1 MKYTPY
7 QWSSALGC
15 MLGQACGDALG
26 TTLEFKSADRC
37 QELYPQ
43 GLRDIV
49 GGGAFNVEPG
59 QVTDDTEMA
68 MALARS
74 LTAEGVYQ
82 MRVCYRVGNSRNG
95 EVKQWTSCRKH

>member
-26 TTLEFKSADRC
+26 TTLEFKSADKC

-74 LTAEGVYQ
+74 ASLRHNVIDAIGIGLHHVGRFDPRRVYP
-82 MRVCYRVGNSRNG
+82 GA
-95 EVKQWTSCRKH
+95 T